1 MNLEKKKKKKR
12 NEIKK
17 KKKKKKKNINNGLKI
32 GCSLAFKKNDSHGL

>member
-1 MNLEKKKKKKR
+1 MNLEKKKKKKKK
-12 NEIKK
+12 IKK